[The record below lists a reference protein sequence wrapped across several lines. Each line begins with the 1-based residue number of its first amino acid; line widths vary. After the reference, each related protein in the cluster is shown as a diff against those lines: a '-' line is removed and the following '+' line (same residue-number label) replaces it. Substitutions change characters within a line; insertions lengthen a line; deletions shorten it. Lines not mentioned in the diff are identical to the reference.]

1 MRPPL
6 SVPQR
11 PRHRGPPI
19 QRVMS
24 AQQLGPQL
32 DQSLDP
38 REVARDRPTFVV
50 VDSQHEVVPALLE
63 TISVQPHLRLIF
75 EQDLCIEGRC
85 GGLDDDDGSEED
97 QRDDQPDGRRAD
109 HAPMGCVAG
118 LHGIA
123 SIHSER
129 LILAPQV
136 QAAAT
141 AAPRKSTFT
150 IPPPRGES
158 HPRHPPR
165 RPHRVCPQ
173 GRHPA
178 PSDSDQSCPRCRLR
192 PYRSSPSGHL
202 GRHPTGR

>member
-1 MRPPL
+1 
-6 SVPQR
+6 
-11 PRHRGPPI
+11 
-19 QRVMS
+19 MS

-136 QAAAT
+136 Q
-141 AAPRKSTFT
+141 S
-150 IPPPRGES
+150 GG
-158 HPRHPPR
+158 HR
-165 RPHRVCPQ
+165 RTEEEHV
-173 GRHPA
+173 HDPA
-178 PSDSDQSCPRCRLR
+178 SK
-192 PYRSSPSGHL
+192 G
-202 GRHPTGR
+202 